1 MNGPVPGHARDGD
14 SRYSEV
20 VAVISAATTLSTL
33 AVLLRCYSRHVMLR
47 SFGRD
52 DAVMV
57 IAQCLTIASTVAFG
71 FEARYGLGRHVW
83 TVSDDDYIR
92 FSKARAT
99 PHLKSLFSSTL
110 VYSLAACLTKVSI
123 LLQYRRLFFGS
134 VMRWLIRGGL
144 VLLSAWAV
152 TLAVL
157 PSRCV
162 DAAVV
167 CYVLAVV
174 NLTTDC
180 AVFALPLPV
189 VGALNLPRRQKML
202 LVGVFS
208 LGVFP
213 CAVSIYRFRA
223 LGVVAAAY
231 DPTWDRV
238 DSATWSSLELTVG
251 VVTVC
256 LLTLRPLLAAA
267 FPRVFATVLRRSSTA
282 DTVGRGSDRRRAAAR
297 AAAAQRVGLVSAR
310 TKGWEG
316 STRELNCSHMTR

>member
-1 MNGPVPGHARDGD
+1 M
-14 SRYSEV
+14 
-20 VAVISAATTLSTL
+20 
-33 AVLLRCYSRHVMLR
+33 
-47 SFGRD
+47 
-52 DAVMV
+52 
-57 IAQCLTIASTVAFG
+57 
-71 FEARYGLGRHVW
+71 
-83 TVSDDDYIR
+83 
-92 FSKARAT
+92 
-99 PHLKSLFSSTL
+99 
-110 VYSLAACLTKVSI
+110 
-123 LLQYRRLFFGS
+123 
-134 VMRWLIRGGL
+134 
-144 VLLSAWAV
+144 
-152 TLAVL
+152 
-157 PSRCV
+157 
-162 DAAVV
+162 
-167 CYVLAVV
+167 LAVV

-316 STRELNCSHMTR
+316 STRELNCSRTSSSGSGSGSGVARVVTGLSCEEAGQVVELDGVCVMDSSNLYGFDITK